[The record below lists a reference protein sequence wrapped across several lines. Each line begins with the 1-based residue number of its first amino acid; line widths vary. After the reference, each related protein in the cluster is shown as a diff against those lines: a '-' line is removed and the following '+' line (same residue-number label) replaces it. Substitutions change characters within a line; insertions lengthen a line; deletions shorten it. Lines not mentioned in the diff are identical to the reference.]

1 MVYGKFNTGKNP
13 PSRERYRPPESQ
25 QYKNVDKSAT
35 KLVYFTKKYIG
46 KKNIKTSH
54 LETSPDEG
62 MDFGKLSVLWE
73 KLAVCESKLEMMG
86 RMIEKRVGF
95 NEIEDFVNKL
105 EKKKVEIDGKGGKSS
120 KNQKLIELTM
130 TIKLRDERR
139 QDLSRVVPS

>member
-1 MVYGKFNTGKNP
+1 MVYGKFNTRKNP

-35 KLVYFTKKYIG
+35 KLVDFTKKYIG